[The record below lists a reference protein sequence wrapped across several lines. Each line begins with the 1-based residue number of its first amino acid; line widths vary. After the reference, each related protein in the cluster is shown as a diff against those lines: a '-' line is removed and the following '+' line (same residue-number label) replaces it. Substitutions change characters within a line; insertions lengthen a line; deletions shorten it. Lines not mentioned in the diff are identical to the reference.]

1 MIKIGEWELF
11 RVTST
16 GVSLRFFTNRRR
28 WTRMDGSKYRKFIY
42 PLFSLSLS
50 LCLGSF
56 IPVFIYPSGRI
67 RGIFFFFSPPSGYI
81 DRFSVIY
88 RSRIMRRDDE

>member
-1 MIKIGEWELF
+1 MIKIDEWELF

-67 RGIFFFFSPPSGYI
+67 RGIFFFSPPSGYI

>member
-1 MIKIGEWELF
+1 MDEDGRVEISKIHL
-11 RVTST
+11 ST
-16 GVSLRFFTNRRR
+16 FL
-28 WTRMDGSKYRKFIY
+28 
-42 PLFSLSLS
+42 SLSLS